1 MVQYKLGPW
10 TLAKPNGKLRSSPK
24 NILIN
29 TFEKEVLLVHS
40 LPENTIKIFDNMVL
54 IQQLP
59 TSLEIFV
66 NISDFIL

>member
-10 TLAKPNGKLRSSPK
+10 TLAKPNGKMRSSPK
-24 NILIN
+24 NIL
-29 TFEKEVLLVHS
+29 